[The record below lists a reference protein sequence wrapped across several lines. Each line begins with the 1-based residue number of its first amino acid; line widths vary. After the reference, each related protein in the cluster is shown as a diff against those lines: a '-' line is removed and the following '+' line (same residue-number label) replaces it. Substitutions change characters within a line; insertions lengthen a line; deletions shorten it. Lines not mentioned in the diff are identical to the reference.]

1 MPSSNGFVD
10 RLALIVSGIFHPL
23 LIPIYMLTILILVNP
38 FLFGRND
45 IDMIFITVA
54 INTLILPIVAVA
66 VMRGLEMID
75 SFMLEDRMERI
86 GPYLVVLI
94 LYLWMYFNFAGRG
107 TVPLA
112 YTAFTLG
119 MVIALSVSFFINVF
133 SKISAHAV
141 GMGGLVAM
149 ILITML
155 YFDEQ
160 GLKLALGSLGD
171 YRMSLSLL
179 LLIFILIAGFVGSS
193 RLRLKAHIAPE
204 IYGGYLV
211 GFVSQLIALQYHF

>member
-1 MPSSNGFVD
+1 MLVPT
-10 RLALIVSGIFHPL
+10 
-23 LIPIYMLTILILVNP
+23 YMLVILVMVNP
-38 FLFGRND
+38 FLFGRGNVD
-45 IDMIFITVA
+45 EIFITVA
-54 INTLILPIVAVA
+54 INTLILPLVAVA

-119 MVIALSVSFFINVF
+119 VVIALSVSFFINVF

-141 GMGGLVAM
+141 GMGGLVGM
-149 ILITML
+149 VLITML
-155 YFDEQ
+155 FFDEQ
-160 GLKLALGSLGD
+160 GLRLALGGLGN
-171 YRMSLSLL
+171 YRISLSFLL
-179 LLIFILIAGFVGSS
+179 LFMIVMAGVVGSS
-193 RLRLKAHIAPE
+193 RLKLKAHIAPE
-204 IYGGYLV
+204 VYGGYVV
-211 GFVSQLIALQYHF
+211 GFVSQLIALQYHY